1 MIEDRDYAFFYRD
14 LTENLQDYIGK
25 TVRFKGIVAT
35 DARLPK
41 DNVVIGRHIMTCCEA
56 DIEYSG
62 VACVLPEGMN
72 LQTRDWIEVTAKIEF
87 KKHYVYKG
95 KGPVLIAEKAERCAP
110 PEEQLAVF
118 Y

>member
-1 MIEDRDYAFFYRD
+1 
-14 LTENLQDYIGK
+14 
-25 TVRFKGIVAT
+25 
-35 DARLPK
+35 
-41 DNVVIGRHIMTCCEA
+41 MTCCEA

-62 VACVLPEGMN
+62 VALVVPEGTELSM
-72 LQTRDWIEVTAKIEF
+72 RDWIEVTAKIEC

-95 KGPVLIAEKAERCAP
+95 KGPVLTAFEVKKCDA